1 MSLMKNSFS
10 TRQNEVDLKGLGLN
24 PYLLFTA
31 QEIKQFTQPF
41 FSSEDFHLPQ
51 NLIVDDSCS

>member
-1 MSLMKNSFS
+1 MKNSFS
-10 TRQNEVDLKGLGLN
+10 TRQNGVDLKGLGLN